1 MRKEISAGN
10 ILQRFSQI
18 LFNILFSNGG
28 RQMKNFTMFKL
39 NKHTYAISGSTFVRP
54 NWDIDN
60 GRGLL
65 EKQIGGVIMNSPLI

>member
-1 MRKEISAGN
+1 MRKEISVGN

-60 GRGLL
+60 GRGRLGD
-65 EKQIGGVIMNSPLI
+65 EIIGLREDHLV

>member
-1 MRKEISAGN
+1 MRKEISVGN

-28 RQMKNFTMFKL
+28 RQMIKNTMFKL

-60 GRGLL
+60 SRGRLGDEVIGLREDHL
-65 EKQIGGVIMNSPLI
+65 V